1 MNAISGFIINHYG
14 WFIIISVMLI
24 LALIGY
30 FVEQKKAK
38 ANPYKIEKKEEINL
52 DALNNNQNESLQNM
66 INKNKDINNLSNR
79 NEPESL

>member
-1 MNAISGFIINHYG
+1 MNAISGFIINNYG
-14 WFIIISVMLI
+14 WFIVISVILI

-38 ANPYKIEKKEEINL
+38 RNPYKLEKKEEINL
-52 DALNNNQNESLQNM
+52 DALNTNQNDSLQAV
-66 INKNKDINNLSNR
+66 INKNTTSNTLNS